1 MKFIISSK
9 YFYEKVT
16 EALNNEAEF
25 VDFNN
30 GVMHFVNGIPEE
42 GVFVSI
48 EKITE
53 IQDQNLKLDRN
64 KLYDLLHFLK
74 LLEEQPIVVEV
85 NDFGFE
91 YSAQFQITQCIA
103 KF

>member
-1 MKFIISSK
+1 MKFIISNK

-16 EALNNEAEF
+16 EALNNEAEYI
-25 VDFNN
+25 DFNN

-42 GVFVSI
+42 SVFVSI

-53 IQDQNLKLDRN
+53 IEDKHIKLDKN
-64 KLYDLLHFLK
+64 KLYDLLHYLK
-74 LLEEQPIVVEV
+74 LIEEQPIVVEV
-85 NDFGFE
+85 TDFGFE
-91 YSAQFQITQCIA
+91 YSAQFQITQCVA